1 MSSNPPP
8 PDDINAQI
16 VTTTQRLFQLTP
28 REWQIGIIRDL
39 VHSHRSNIKSNMLI
53 VRPTG
58 GGKSLVYQ
66 VAGYLMKGITL
77 FISPLLAL
85 VSDQVRKL
93 HKVMSTRPNF
103 VSLHLAVILAFKLVC
118 GGGLDDMVV
127 VLLLFLLVVLLQSGI
142 SLALRRLR
150 AVRN

>member
-28 REWQIGIIRDL
+28 CKLQIGTIIRDL
-39 VHSHRSNIKSNMLI
+39 VRSHCSNIKSNMLI

-66 VAGYLMKGITL
+66 VAGYLSSMKASGNMD
-77 FISPLLAL
+77 FS
-85 VSDQVRKL
+85 K
-93 HKVMSTRPNF
+93 
-103 VSLHLAVILAFKLVC
+103 SLTVFQFENH
-118 GGGLDDMVV
+118 
-127 VLLLFLLVVLLQSGI
+127 
-142 SLALRRLR
+142 R
-150 AVRN
+150 